1 MTTQTLIQ
9 ELQKEVKTL
18 KKEVGRIESAIF
30 GIPEE
35 PEKWFKPKFIKE
47 LKTAVREEP
56 RFTYNGKT
64 DPLAKYFKKITGQE
78 LLFEP
83 SREPTLM

>member
-9 ELQKEVKTL
+9 ELQNEVKTL

-35 PEKWFKPKFIKE
+35 PENLFKPKFIKE
-47 LKTAVREEP
+47 LKTALREKQH
-56 RFTYNGKT
+56 FIYNGKT
-64 DPLAKYFKKITGQE
+64 DPLPKYLKRIIKHA
-78 LLFEP
+78 
-83 SREPTLM
+83 